1 METLS
6 KPVDR
11 GIETPTE
18 NAPATDVLPK
28 EDAITVASPSTP
40 IVSGAGPSL
49 RLEGTEAAKASLLE
63 GGSRVPDPVG
73 LSGTDAQSPMLTPR
87 RPTPS
92 SLFGLYLPRG
102 DKEAALEYDD
112 YLEGVEEFKAL
123 PLKDQRRLLKNEVF
137 RVSFIMILL

>member
-1 METLS
+1 MLFE
-6 KPVDR
+6 PVD
-11 GIETPTE
+11 GAMEIPK
-18 NAPATDVLPK
+18 NAQTTDVLFG
-28 EDAITVASPSTP
+28 DAITVASPSTP

-49 RLEGTEAAKASLLE
+49 RLEGTGAAKASLLE
-63 GGSRVPDPVG
+63 DGSRVPDPVG
-73 LSGTDAQSPMLTPR
+73 LLGTDAQSPVLTSS

-112 YLEGVEEFKAL
+112 FLKGVEEFKAL

-137 RVSFIMILL
+137 RVSFIVILL